1 MSSEQNVHRQ
11 YARPGFL
18 CSASMG
24 ILLVLV
30 YLILAA
36 LPITLAYLSKKH
48 TGLSLWMEL
57 GKAAALVG
65 FAILALQ
72 VALAARFKFADRPFG
87 LDAIMQFHKGMAI
100 FAGLLLIAHPI
111 LISASFGDF
120 SLLKFGAG
128 KEVNFGK
135 AALILLLLTILFA
148 LVFRRLH
155 VSYQVWRFLHKAAV
169 LVVILG
175 FAHGL
180 LMADDFAAKSVRIC
194 AWAVVIAVAGLF
206 LYRNLIVP
214 TWGRQRFRVL
224 SVAPQTHNTWT
235 LTFQPEP
242 GDRIAPY
249 RPGQF
254 MFLTLRRKGFRA
266 EQHPFTIS
274 SSPTREGVITAT
286 IKESGDYTKTIGQ
299 TAAQDTALIEAPFG
313 RFSFVHHDAKQFL
326 FVAGGVGITPIM
338 SMLRFLRDTGNR
350 RPVVLLYGNHT
361 ERDIIFR
368 DELEA
373 MPPHLTVVHV
383 LSNPSEEWKG
393 LRGYIAAEV
402 IKQNAGGSLSESD
415 VYLCGPPPM
424 RKAVLKAVKSLGVS
438 ARRIHYEK
446 FSI

>member
-1 MSSEQNVHRQ
+1 MSSEQNVNRQ
-11 YARPGFL
+11 YAKPGFV
-18 CSASMG
+18 CSPSMG

-36 LPITLAYLSKKH
+36 LPITLAYLSNKH

-57 GKAAALVG
+57 GKGAALVG

-111 LISASFGDF
+111 LICASFGDF
-120 SLLKFGAG
+120 GLLKFGAG

-135 AALILLLLTILFA
+135 AALVLLLLTILFA

-155 VSYQVWRFLHKAAV
+155 VSYQVWRFLHKGAV
-169 LVVILG
+169 VVVILG
-175 FAHGL
+175 FTHGL
-180 LMADDFAAKSVRIC
+180 LMADDFTAKGVRIC
-194 AWAVVIAVAGLF
+194 AGAVVIAVAGLF

-214 TWGRQRFRVL
+214 MWGRQRFRVL

-235 LTFQPEP
+235 LTFQPER
-242 GDRIAPY
+242 GGIFPY

-274 SSPTREGVITAT
+274 SSPTRDGVITAT
-286 IKESGDYTKTIGQ
+286 IKESGDYTRTIGK
-299 TAAQDTALIEAPFG
+299 TAPHDVALIEAPFG
-313 RFSFVHHDAKQFL
+313 RFSLVHHHAKRFL
-326 FVAGGVGITPIM
+326 FIAGGVGITPIM
-338 SMLRFLRDTGNR
+338 SMLRFLRDTGDR

-402 IKQNAGGSLSESD
+402 IKQNAGDSLSESD